1 MVSPNE
7 VWSGINVYIQGMFK
21 IYSLYLQTC
30 MKVLKAIIKHGRDD
44 SYKKNENND
53 E

>member
-30 MKVLKAIIKHGRDD
+30 MKVLKATIKKYGSQNTKED
-44 SYKKNENND
+44 
-53 E
+53 